1 MDKIAH
7 KIGTEVY
14 DRDPNCWY
22 NGCVGIIKDVSHFED
37 VIVYTVEIPHGR
49 AASVS
54 VTLCHENVERK

>member
-22 NGCVGIIKDVSHFED
+22 NGRVGRVKAVAHFDD
-37 VIVYTVEIPHGR
+37 VIVYTVEIPLTKK
-49 AASVS
+49 SVVS
-54 VTLCHENVERK
+54 VALRHENVERK